1 MNKQNVLNKTISV
14 LDIMYGFLKQFCI
27 YFSIMIGFAGFAYY
41 SLIDQNSFIS
51 QLFFCDEIL
60 SFESVKHVITL
71 KSIADVSFY
80 FYGMYVILKVFKI
93 VIRFIMKI
101 DVRDDVKKL
110 IVMNFSLILMRL
122 YIYSP
127 WTINYDLF
135 IIVSLIAILIQIIC
149 RILIDYYLSHYK
161 NIDTLDTLYFG
172 TNIRLEMRG

>member
-1 MNKQNVLNKTISV
+1 MTKQNILKKIISV
-14 LDIMYGFLKQFCI
+14 LDITFGFLKQFCI

-41 SLIDQNSFIS
+41 SLIDKNSFFS
-51 QLFFCDEIL
+51 QLFFGNEVL
-60 SFESVKHVITL
+60 SFENIKHIMTL

-80 FYGMYVILKVFKI
+80 FYGMYVILKIFKM

-101 DVRDDVKKL
+101 DIKNDVKKL

-122 YIYSP
+122 YMYSP

-149 RILIDYYLSHYK
+149 CILIDYYLSHYK
-161 NIDTLDTLYFG
+161 NIDSLDTLYFG
-172 TNIRLEMRG
+172 TNIRLEKKR